1 MSSHSGRSDTHAH
14 GNNESDSEGESQG
27 QVAQSLAIP
36 EGPEEQLVDQEQV
49 AQSHSHVNP
58 EGPEEQLVAQFPS
71 PTDEILPGAGRRI
84 EFVPAEEN
92 DNLNETLPPGLWI
105 NPLCLLAPPPP
116 PGELLPPPPPP
127 GELLPPPPPP
137 GELLPPPPPPGELLP
152 PPPPPGELLPPP
164 PPPGELLPPPQ
175 AQPKLS
181 RTGVIFKF
189 PLTSVELYNGEWGMK
204 FYVTGGFARSNS
216 MDPQPE
222 FDDLIYIQAPELVS
236 FPLGGRVMVSCG
248 GLVFTE
254 GRPPMPAPD
263 GCEIVVFPGCLGV
276 FRLPGDDVFDEPYSE
291 YSCSFGV
298 LKIYNPRM

>member
-1 MSSHSGRSDTHAH
+1 MVLYVLMSVMSFMFLFDC
-14 GNNESDSEGESQG
+14 
-27 QVAQSLAIP
+27 LMW
-36 EGPEEQLVDQEQV
+36 
-49 AQSHSHVNP
+49 
-58 EGPEEQLVAQFPS
+58 F
-71 PTDEILPGAGRRI
+71 LPLEAGRLI
-84 EFVPAEEN
+84 DFVPAEEN
-92 DNLNETLPPGLWI
+92 DNLNDTLPPGLSI
-105 NPLCLLAPPPP
+105 NPLCLLP
-116 PGELLPPPPPP
+116 PPPPPP

-152 PPPPPGELLPPP
+152 PRTGRRLLPSFYQSVYLFWIYTVLVQFLIGCEFYLWVWMPSF
-164 PPPGELLPPPQ
+164 L
-175 AQPKLS
+175 
-181 RTGVIFKF
+181 GVIFKF

-222 FDDLIYIQAPELVS
+222 FDHLIYIEAPEVVS

>member
-1 MSSHSGRSDTHAH
+1 M
-14 GNNESDSEGESQG
+14 EILPGESQG

-36 EGPEEQLVDQEQV
+36 EGPEEQFVDQEQV

-58 EGPEEQLVAQFPS
+58 EGPEEQLVDQFPS
-71 PTDEILPGAGRRI
+71 PTDEILPGAGRLI
-84 EFVPAEEN
+84 DFVPAEEN
-92 DNLNETLPPGLWI
+92 DNLNDTLPPGLSI
-105 NPLCLLAPPPP
+105 NPLCLLP
-116 PGELLPPPPPP
+116 PPPPPP

-152 PPPPPGELLPPP
+152 P
-164 PPPGELLPPPQ
+164 
-175 AQPKLS
+175 

-222 FDDLIYIQAPELVS
+222 FDHLIYIEAPEVVS

-248 GLVFTE
+248 GLVYTE
-254 GRPPMPAPD
+254 GCPPMPAPD